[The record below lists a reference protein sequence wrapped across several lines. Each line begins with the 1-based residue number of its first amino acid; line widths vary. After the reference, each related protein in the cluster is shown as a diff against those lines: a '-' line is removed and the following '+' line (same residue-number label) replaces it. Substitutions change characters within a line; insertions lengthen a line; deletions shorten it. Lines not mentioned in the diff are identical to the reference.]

1 MELIRKYFPLL
12 DATQEKQFRNLIEVI
27 PGLNQK
33 VNIISRK
40 DIDHL
45 EERHILHSMAIA
57 KIFAFD
63 AGQSVI
69 DIGTGGGFPGI
80 PLAIIFPEC
89 EFILIDSIGKK
100 IGMVKEISSTLGLKN
115 VKALHQRAETFGR
128 RVDFVVSRAV
138 TAFPRLHEWTEPL
151 IKASGGKQKSGLIA
165 LKGGDLETE
174 LGPFRQRVQLF
185 PISEHFEE
193 SFFST
198 KTIVYLKK

>member
-12 DATQEKQFRNLIEVI
+12 DATQERQFRKLIELI

-40 DIDHL
+40 DIEHL

-57 KIFAFD
+57 KIFDFD

-80 PLAIIFPEC
+80 PLSIIFPEC

-100 IGMVKEISSTLGLKN
+100 IGMVKEISSTLELKN

-128 RVDFVVSRAV
+128 KVDFVVSRAV

-185 PISEHFEE
+185 PISELFEE

>member
-12 DATQEKQFRNLIEVI
+12 DATQERQFRKLIKLI

-40 DIDHL
+40 DIDYL
-45 EERHILHSMAIA
+45 EERHILHSLAIA
-57 KIFAFD
+57 KIFDFE

-100 IGMVKEISSTLGLKN
+100 IGMVKEICSTL
-115 VKALHQRAETFGR
+115 
-128 RVDFVVSRAV
+128 
-138 TAFPRLHEWTEPL
+138 
-151 IKASGGKQKSGLIA
+151 
-165 LKGGDLETE
+165 
-174 LGPFRQRVQLF
+174 
-185 PISEHFEE
+185 
-193 SFFST
+193 
-198 KTIVYLKK
+198 

>member
-12 DATQEKQFRNLIEVI
+12 DTTQEGQFRKLTELI

-40 DIDHL
+40 DIEHL

-57 KIFAFD
+57 KIFAFE

-80 PLAIIFPEC
+80 PLAILFPEC

-100 IGMVKEISSTLGLKN
+100 IGMVKEISSTLELKN

-138 TAFPRLHEWTEPL
+138 CAFPRLFELTEPL

-165 LKGGDLETE
+165 LKGGNLETE
-174 LGPFRQRVQLF
+174 LSPFRQRVQLF

-198 KTIVYLKK
+198 KTIVYLNK